1 MNNENNKMQVDIDTL
16 FKQNVNDLS
25 SIKELYS
32 KLKDMENKILQI
44 KNIDSQLAIKLKKDY
59 ENLKKIILDEN
70 VQAKLANDIETIN
83 LQLDTKTSKVEMN
96 NKLLNSRKFKPKFG
110 FAPWW
115 VSGTK
120 RTYIDTTLN
129 NFVKY
134 GAEEFPI
141 IVHVNYNVD
150 TQTFY
155 TEENISDMV
164 YAVEKGKS
172 LGLNVSMIKFHT
184 YFDESKYL
192 ISNFEKFK
200 LYWKSELK
208 LWSET
213 FKNYGIKNFTVLNE
227 VPILYND
234 SSYDS
239 FVVECLQIPKS
250 KGYKVG
256 VSTAGIT
263 QTLKL
268 SQTIHN
274 NVDCYYCNIY
284 PVISYNLSSATYEES
299 INAWNDSKIVIK
311 ELKKY
316 NKPIYMSET
325 GCQDRWSALSS
336 PERYDWAEYEP
347 NFTGGYASSL
357 FLYGLFNSEIGNYI
371 QGVTYWYFDSLYN
384 DLCKN
389 MILDYTGR

>member
-1 MNNENNKMQVDIDTL
+1 MGKINYRTDDINK
-16 FKQNVNDLS
+16 
-25 SIKELYS
+25 
-32 KLKDMENKILQI
+32 KLKQIDELVGSNKNLSNQI
-44 KNIDSQLAIKLKKDY
+44 DELVNGNKNLSNQ
-59 ENLKKIILDEN
+59 
-70 VQAKLANDIETIN
+70 IN
-83 LQLDTKTSKVEMN
+83 NFNSQLDTNKNEMN
-96 NKLLNSRKFKPKFG
+96 NKLLNSRKFKPRFG

-120 RTYIDTTLN
+120 RSYIDTTLN

-184 YFDESKYL
+184 YFDESTYL

-200 LYWKSELK
+200 LYWKSELEI
-208 LWSET
+208 WSET

-234 SSYDS
+234 TTYDS
-239 FVVECLQIPKS
+239 FVVDCLQIPKS

-263 QTLKL
+263 QSLKL

-274 NVDCYYCNIY
+274 YVDCYYCNMY
-284 PVISYNLSSATYEES
+284 PVVSYNLSSATYEES
-299 INAWNDSKIVIK
+299 INAWNDNVISIK

-316 NKPIYMSET
+316 NKPIYMTET
-325 GCQDRWSALSS
+325 RCHDRWCALSA
-336 PERYDWAEYEP
+336 PERYDWADYEP

-357 FLYGLFNSEIGNYI
+357 FLYGLFNSEIGNYV

>member
-1 MNNENNKMQVDIDTL
+1 MGKINYRTDDINK
-16 FKQNVNDLS
+16 
-25 SIKELYS
+25 
-32 KLKDMENKILQI
+32 KLKQIDELVNGNKNLSNQI
-44 KNIDSQLAIKLKKDY
+44 NNFNS
-59 ENLKKIILDEN
+59 
-70 VQAKLANDIETIN
+70 
-83 LQLDTKTSKVEMN
+83 QLDTNKNYIN
-96 NKLLNSRKFKPKFG
+96 NKFLNTRKFKPSFG

-115 VSGTK
+115 VSGTS
-120 RTYIDTTLN
+120 RNYIETTLN

-134 GAEEFPI
+134 GAEDFPI
-141 IVHVNYNVD
+141 IVHINFNSD
-150 TQTFY
+150 TGTFF
-155 TEENISDMV
+155 TEENINDMV
-164 YAVEKGKS
+164 YAVEKGKE

-184 YFDESKYL
+184 YFNESKYL

-234 SSYDS
+234 SSYDT
-239 FVVECLQIPKS
+239 FVVECLQIPKE

-256 VSTAGIT
+256 VSTAGIN
-263 QTLKL
+263 QSLKL
-268 SQTIHN
+268 SQVVHN
-274 NVDCYYCNIY
+274 YVDCYYCNMY
-284 PVISYNLSSATYEES
+284 PTVSYNLSNATIDES
-299 INAWNDSKIVIK
+299 VNAWNDNVISIK

-316 NKPIYMSET
+316 NKPIYMTET
-325 GCQDRWSALSS
+325 GCHDRWCALSA
-336 PERYDWAEYEP
+336 PERYDWADYEP

-357 FLYGLFNSEIGNYI
+357 FLYGLFNSEIGNYV